1 MDTDLLITSV
11 NADGDGVA
19 TFEGRTVTVPGTIPG
34 ERVVAAL
41 QRSREGGLTG
51 ALTRIL
57 VASPHRVTPG
67 CRHFGPCGGCTWQHI
82 GYPEQLRLKQRLLQG
97 LLDAALG
104 AHAPSVRL
112 TLGTPTPDGGTPW
125 GYRDKVHFAFGPG
138 GRSLVMGHYRRASRT
153 VLPVEECPVHAEE
166 GNRFAF
172 VVRDALARARI
183 RGATADGED
192 GIARHVVVR
201 VSEGTG
207 ERLGTLVVTENV
219 KALRRVTA
227 DVQAGIAPGD
237 PGACQPRVGFHL
249 NLHDRP
255 GSFLFGRDTRRLFGL
270 GEVREQ
276 VAGASYLVS
285 PTAFFQ
291 TNVRAAEVLVR
302 EVIDA
307 LSDARYRRILDLY
320 AGVGLFA
327 LPLAREGRMVTAVE
341 ESREAMAGAAAA
353 LRVNRISGP
362 SCRLI
367 ASRVED
373 AMDRLAGRRSA
384 RDYGSPA
391 GPDEGCWDAVVLDP
405 PRQGCPPPVLER
417 IVHTLRP
424 SRIVYV
430 SCNPDALARDLARM
444 PGAGYLFERVQP
456 IDMFPHTAHVETVAV
471 LQRIQN
477 SGFTRDPVR
486 SVRSCPVC

>member
-1 MDTDLLITSV
+1 VDTDLLITSV

-112 TLGTPTPDGGTPW
+112 TLGTPTLDGGTPW

-183 RGATADGED
+183 RGTTADGED

-237 PGACQPRVGFHL
+237 PGASQPRVGFHL

-291 TNVRAAEVLVR
+291 TNVRAAQVLVR
-302 EVIDA
+302 EVLDA

-327 LPLAREGRMVTAVE
+327 LPLAREGRMVTAVD

-353 LRVNRISGP
+353 LRVNRISEP

-391 GPDEGCWDAVVLDP
+391 GPDEGSWDAVVLDP
-405 PRQGCPPPVLER
+405 PRQGCPPHVLEW

-424 SRIVYV
+424 ARIVYV
-430 SCNPDALARDLARM
+430 SCNPDALARDLAGV
-444 PGAGYLFERVQP
+444 PGAGYIFERVQP
-456 IDMFPHTAHVETVAV
+456 IDMFPHTAHVETVVV
-471 LQRIQN
+471 LKRIEPR
-477 SGFTRDPVR
+477 SGGI
-486 SVRSCPVC
+486 C

>member
-11 NADGDGVA
+11 NANGDGVA

-112 TLGTPTPDGGTPW
+112 TLGTPTRDGGTPW

-237 PGACQPRVGFHL
+237 PGARQPRVGFHL

-302 EVIDA
+302 EVLDA

-341 ESREAMAGAAAA
+341 ENREAMAGAAAA
-353 LRVNRISGP
+353 LRVNRISEP
-362 SCRLI
+362 FCRLI

-391 GPDEGCWDAVVLDP
+391 GPDEGSWDAVVLDP
-405 PRQGCPPPVLER
+405 PRQGCPPHVLGW

-424 SRIVYV
+424 ARIVYV
-430 SCNPDALARDLARM
+430 SCNPDALARDLAGV
-444 PGAGYLFERVQP
+444 PGAGYIFERVQP
-456 IDMFPHTAHVETVAV
+456 IDMFPHTAHVETVVV
-471 LQRIQN
+471 LKRIEPK
-477 SGFTRDPVR
+477 SGG
-486 SVRSCPVC
+486 VC